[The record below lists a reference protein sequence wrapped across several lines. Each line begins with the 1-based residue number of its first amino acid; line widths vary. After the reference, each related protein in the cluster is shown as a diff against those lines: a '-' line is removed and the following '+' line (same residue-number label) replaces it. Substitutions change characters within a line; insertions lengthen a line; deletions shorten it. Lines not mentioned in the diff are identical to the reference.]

1 MVVMDGFGKRIK
13 LALERAGMNN
23 AELARAIDVSPST
36 VGKWVHEESE
46 VGKIEA
52 QNLFD
57 AAKVLRVDAEWL
69 ATGKGEPH
77 PTPGSAR
84 ITPEQASMLEAYDA
98 LSVQSR
104 MTLAF
109 LLDSLPRK

>member
-1 MVVMDGFGKRIK
+1 MLVMDGFGNRVRM
-13 LALERAGMNN
+13 ALELAGMNN

-46 VGKIEA
+46 IGRIEA
-52 QNLFD
+52 HNLFD
-57 AAKVLRVDAEWL
+57 ASRILRVDAEWL
-69 ATGKGEPH
+69 ATGKGEPR
-77 PTPGSAR
+77 PTPGAGR
-84 ITPEQASMLEAYDA
+84 ISPEQAAIIEAYEG

-109 LLDSLPRK
+109 LLDSLPKK

>member
-1 MVVMDGFGKRIK
+1 MWVMDGFGNRVRV
-13 LALERAGMNN
+13 ALDMAGMNN
-23 AELARAIDVSPST
+23 AQLARAIGVSPST

-52 QNLFD
+52 HNLFD
-57 AAKVLRVDAEWL
+57 ASRVLRVDAEWL
-69 ATGKGEPH
+69 ATGKGEPR
-77 PTPGSAR
+77 PAPGSGR
-84 ITPEQASMLEAYDA
+84 VSPEQAAIIDAYDA

-109 LLDSLPRK
+109 LLDSLPKK